1 MGVYRFY
8 DNRNPN
14 CYQLKSMKQ
23 TEKQRRQIS
32 QFSEWLAIRE
42 NEKLIESS
50 RSPIIPHLVILICS
64 SVPTERAKS
73 LMCVRT
79 FFKLGIVTGPR
90 LYVHMQCLH

>member
-8 DNRNPN
+8 DNRYPN

-50 RSPIIPHLVILICS
+50 RSPIIPHDPPNAEEKQQPSGLNIDNYGS
-64 SVPTERAKS
+64 
-73 LMCVRT
+73 
-79 FFKLGIVTGPR
+79 FK
-90 LYVHMQCLH
+90 

>member
-8 DNRNPN
+8 DNCNPN

-42 NEKLIESS
+42 NEKLIKTDQ
-50 RSPIIPHLVILICS
+50 SPIIPHDPPNAEEKQQPSGLKIDNYGS
-64 SVPTERAKS
+64 
-73 LMCVRT
+73 
-79 FFKLGIVTGPR
+79 FK
-90 LYVHMQCLH
+90 